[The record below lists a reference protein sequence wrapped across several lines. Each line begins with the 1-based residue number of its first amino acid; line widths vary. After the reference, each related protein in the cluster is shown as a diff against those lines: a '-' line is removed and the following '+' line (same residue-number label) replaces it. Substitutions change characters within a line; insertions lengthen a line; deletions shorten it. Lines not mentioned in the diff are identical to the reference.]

1 MKYEIFDAHCDTALK
16 LYFDGKSLY
25 DSDCMVSAEKC
36 GNYKKATYT
45 MAIFN
50 DKSLKCADIF
60 AIIEK
65 IKTETR
71 ALKHTNFD
79 TVIAVEG
86 LGNTPD
92 LTLADVEKLAKSDV
106 RIMSLT
112 WNDDTPLCGG
122 VGYPK
127 GEGAEGNTKGL
138 TALGKEYLK
147 EFEKNGIILDT
158 SHISDKGFYDVLEN
172 FGGKVCATH
181 SNSRAVCSYKRNLTD
196 DMFIKLKDRGG
207 VAGINLCPDFLNDTG
222 IASSDDAVRHI
233 EHFMALGGEDNIG
246 IGADFDGIDSTPSD
260 IPDCGFL
267 YVLFDK
273 LLALNYSEDII
284 NKISHQNFEKMLKI

>member
-36 GNYKKATYT
+36 ENYKKATYT

-158 SHISDKGFYDVLEN
+158 SHISDKGFYNVLEN

-181 SNSRAVCSYKRNLTD
+181 
-196 DMFIKLKDRGG
+196 
-207 VAGINLCPDFLNDTG
+207 
-222 IASSDDAVRHI
+222 
-233 EHFMALGGEDNIG
+233 
-246 IGADFDGIDSTPSD
+246 
-260 IPDCGFL
+260 
-267 YVLFDK
+267 
-273 LLALNYSEDII
+273 
-284 NKISHQNFEKMLKI
+284 

>member
-1 MKYEIFDAHCDTALK
+1 MEYTVFDAHCDTALK
-16 LYFDGKSLY
+16 LYFEQKSLY
-25 DSDCMVSAEKC
+25 DNDCMVSAKKC
-36 GNYKKATYT
+36 ENYKKTTYT
-45 MAIFN
+45 TAIFN

-65 IKTETR
+65 IKSETKS
-71 ALKHTNFD
+71 LKNTNFN
-79 TVIAVEG
+79 TVIAIEG
-86 LGNTPD
+86 LGNTAD
-92 LTLADVEKLAKSDV
+92 LELSDVEKFAKAGV

-122 VGYPK
+122 VGYPI
-127 GEGAEGNTKGL
+127 GGAEGNSKGL

-147 EFEKNGIILDT
+147 KFEENGIILDT
-158 SHISDKGFYDVLEN
+158 SHISDIGFYDVLEN
-172 FGGKVCATH
+172 FNGKVCATH

-196 DMFIKLKDRGG
+196 DMFLKLKSRGG
-207 VAGINLCPDFLNDTG
+207 VAGINFCPDFLSNSGT
-222 IASSDDAVRHI
+222 ATSDDAVRHI

-246 IGADFDGIDSTPSD
+246 IGADFDGIESTPSD
-260 IPDCGFL
+260 MPNCAFL